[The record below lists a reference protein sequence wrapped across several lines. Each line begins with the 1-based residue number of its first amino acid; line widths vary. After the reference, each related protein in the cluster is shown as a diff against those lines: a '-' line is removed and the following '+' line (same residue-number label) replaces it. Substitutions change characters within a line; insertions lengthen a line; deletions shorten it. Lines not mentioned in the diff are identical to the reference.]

1 MLGLGRSVV
10 GRCSHYMAWIDLLD
24 VGLYAS
30 KSYGNH
36 PEKGK
41 GAAVTAAVAAQIHL
55 AVDAA
60 IVGTAAAPARI
71 DHTAV

>member
-36 PEKGK
+36 PEESK
-41 GAAVTAAVAAQIHL
+41 GAAVTAAQIHL